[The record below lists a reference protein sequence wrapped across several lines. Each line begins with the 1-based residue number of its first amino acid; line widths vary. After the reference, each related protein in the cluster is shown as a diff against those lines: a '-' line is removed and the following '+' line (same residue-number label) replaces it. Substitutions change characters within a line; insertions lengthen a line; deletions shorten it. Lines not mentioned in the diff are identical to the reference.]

1 MLPHLAAA
9 VCVWFEV
16 ASGHKC
22 WFLPFRRENLRAGS
36 ISAVPLH
43 INSISSY
50 VLKTWWVHWSWV
62 ACKINYWHC
71 PLHNPILKV
80 CSLFQFFK
88 MSSYIKI
95 CFCCYFRKQ
104 FFFLST
110 CWNTLAWMHVVWIG
124 NWNHRKLWM
133 EVIIIE
139 IHLGTLTSSL

>member
-1 MLPHLAAA
+1 MFPDLAAA
-9 VCVWFEV
+9 GCIWSEV
-16 ASGHKC
+16 ASGHKL
-22 WFLPFRRENLRAGS
+22 WFLRFSPWKLGGGVGS
-36 ISAVPLH
+36 ISAAPLH
-43 INSISSY
+43 INRISSY

-71 PLHNPILKV
+71 PLRNPILKV
-80 CSLFQFFK
+80 CSLFHFLNVLLYKNMFLLLLWRAA
-88 MSSYIKI
+88 
-95 CFCCYFRKQ
+95 F

-139 IHLGTLTSSL
+139 IHLGA